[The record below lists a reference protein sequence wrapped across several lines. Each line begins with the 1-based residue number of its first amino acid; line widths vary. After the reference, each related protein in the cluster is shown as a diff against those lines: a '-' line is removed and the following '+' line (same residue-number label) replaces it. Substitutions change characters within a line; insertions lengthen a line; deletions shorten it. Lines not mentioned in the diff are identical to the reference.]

1 VQVEFVDLMGRLSNP
16 PDTLESLTDQEF
28 HEPPSSGQKA
38 SKAAKRSSTSPGA
51 GDPNNRGQLSNP
63 TKPTHHGDNEGVDSP
78 ATGRS
83 RRRLGPPDLRRL
95 TRSEI
100 EEVVSG
106 YRSGRSLADLARE
119 FGIHHRTV
127 ADHLEWLG
135 IARRVNL
142 PKMSPADVY
151 RAAARYR
158 AGGSLATVGEAL
170 NVDASTVQR
179 ALRRAGVTI
188 RPRPGW

>member
-1 VQVEFVDLMGRLSNP
+1 VDLWGRLSNP
-16 PDTLESLTDQEF
+16 PETLKPVAEQGF
-28 HEPPSSGQKA
+28 HDVPVAGQRA
-38 SKAAKRSSTSPGA
+38 RRTPTRSSDHPGS
-51 GDPNNRGQLSNP
+51 GDPNNRRQHSNP

-83 RRRLGPPDLRRL
+83 RRRLGPPVLRRL

-127 ADHLEWLG
+127 ADHLERLG

-158 AGGSLATVGEAL
+158 AGESLATVGEAL

-179 ALRRAGVTI
+179 ALRRASVTI
-188 RPRPGW
+188 RPRPG

>member
-1 VQVEFVDLMGRLSNP
+1 M
-16 PDTLESLTDQEF
+16 
-28 HEPPSSGQKA
+28 
-38 SKAAKRSSTSPGA
+38 
-51 GDPNNRGQLSNP
+51 
-63 TKPTHHGDNEGVDSP
+63 
-78 ATGRS
+78 GRS
-83 RRRLGPPDLRRL
+83 RRRHGPPVLRRL

-127 ADHLEWLG
+127 ADHLERLG

-151 RAAARYR
+151 RAAARNR
-158 AGGSLATVGEAL
+158 AGESLATVGEAL

-179 ALRRAGVTI
+179 TLRRAGVTI